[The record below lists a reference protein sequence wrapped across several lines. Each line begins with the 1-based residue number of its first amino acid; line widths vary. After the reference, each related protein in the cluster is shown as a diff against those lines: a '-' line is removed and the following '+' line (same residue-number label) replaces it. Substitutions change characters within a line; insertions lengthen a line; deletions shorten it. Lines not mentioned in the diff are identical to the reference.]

1 MTDKEFQNHILQLL
15 HAIPAGKSTS
25 YGRLA
30 ALAGHPR
37 HARMVGRIMKN
48 LPSDGSLPWFRVATS
63 NGQLAFPEGTEAY
76 QRQRALLEAEGVVFK
91 NGKVPLKPYLWH
103 P

>member
-1 MTDKEFQNHILQLL
+1 MTDKEFQIHILQLL
-15 HAIPAGKSTS
+15 HAIPAGKITS

-37 HARMVGRIMKN
+37 RARMVGRIMKN

-63 NGQLAFPEGTEAY
+63 SGHLAFPEGSDAY
-76 QRQRALLEAEGVVFK
+76 QRQRSLLEAEGVVFK
-91 NGKVPLKPYLWH
+91 NGKVPLNIYLWQ